1 MSTIN
6 THTTSS
12 HLPFIY
18 KSPSKAFITGS
29 WGKSSEKPA
38 EKQKDFVGSNKE
50 ANQLAAKSLLNLH
63 SEVQVLKVASG
74 ERTDLKNP
82 VIWPTIWYLQKQ
94 STSLAFC
101 SSWFGSVDRT
111 ISQSVN
117 TKLFQAVYCVELEIY
132 LCLLHSCQVL
142 QPPWWFS
149 SSFLKSNQDS
159 DGRSSTWLGAF
170 QSQVV
175 QNQRFWDIWSVRR
188 PVFKAITRR
197 IACKVF
203 LYSRRVCASIKN
215 PYTPITCNITRWM

>member
-82 VIWPTIWYLQKQ
+82 VIWPTI
-94 STSLAFC
+94 
-101 SSWFGSVDRT
+101 
-111 ISQSVN
+111 
-117 TKLFQAVYCVELEIY
+117 
-132 LCLLHSCQVL
+132 
-142 QPPWWFS
+142 
-149 SSFLKSNQDS
+149 
-159 DGRSSTWLGAF
+159 
-170 QSQVV
+170 
-175 QNQRFWDIWSVRR
+175 
-188 PVFKAITRR
+188 
-197 IACKVF
+197 
-203 LYSRRVCASIKN
+203 
-215 PYTPITCNITRWM
+215 